1 MTRTRFIFAA
11 LLLVSLSACGGNGG
25 GIFGTKQTPQSV
37 VYAARGSYD
46 ATVLAP
52 AAHYASLPRC
62 APNASATLSAP
73 CSDAAVVA
81 QLQKADHA
89 AEIALDA
96 AESQV
101 RNFPTI
107 DATAAIAAAQNAI
120 TAATQILTLYSV
132 H

>member
-1 MTRTRFIFAA
+1 MRRFLLIA
-11 LLLVSLSACGGNGG
+11 LLALAACNSSG
-25 GIFGTKQTPQSV
+25 GIGSQSPQSI

-52 AAHYASLPRC
+52 AANYAKLPRC
-62 APNASATLSAP
+62 AAGSPATLAAP
-73 CSDAAVVA
+73 CSDTAVVA
-81 QLQKADHA
+81 QLQKADA
-89 AEIALDA
+89 AAKIALDA

-107 DATAAIAAAQNAI
+107 DATSAIAAAQNAI
-120 TAATQILTLYSV
+120 AAASQILVLYSV

>member
-1 MTRTRFIFAA
+1 MKITRLLPAM
-11 LLLVSLSACGGNGG
+11 LLVLLASCAV
-25 GIFGTKQTPQSV
+25 FQHQTPQST
-37 VYAARGSYD
+37 VYALRGAYD

-62 APNASATLSAP
+62 AAGVSATVTAP

-81 QLQKADHA
+81 QLQKADSA
-89 AEIALDA
+89 AKVALDA

-107 DATAAIAAAQNAI
+107 DATSAIAAAQAAI
-120 TAATQILTLYSV
+120 NAATQILTLYAI